1 MHPGLHCSKG
11 QALFIRYRLVGLAQY
26 VPEDDDPAGP
36 VIQRL
41 DRVLDELLKLLP
53 LKQFVRIAARVVQ
66 FEAAL
71 VFFFAGGA
79 DGDGGRGP

>member
-11 QALFIRYRLVGLAQY
+11 QVFFIRYRLVGLAQY

-53 LKQFVRIAARVVQ
+53 LK
-66 FEAAL
+66 
-71 VFFFAGGA
+71 
-79 DGDGGRGP
+79 